1 MEVKILTVNVSLTQ
15 FLTYSAKV
23 STSAKVN
30 EINRIKYAPDYN
42 PAVDYWKPL
51 RDEIKRIHENNLP
64 ITNLENVLNRVSEQK
79 LKNYSRVISK
89 YTSFI
94 KSHNV
99 EYFQTGS
106 SFWKLND
113 DLFVRTSPE
122 LGLIIDGRKFYVKNW
137 YKKPEKNSTVTAQKI
152 KSTLTMMQISERDFQ
167 LEDGNFAVLN
177 LQNGKLLEAPPLL
190 TESVM
195 ELEVDAATFIDIWNR
210 L

>member
-1 MEVKILTVNVSLTQ
+1 MNVSLTQ